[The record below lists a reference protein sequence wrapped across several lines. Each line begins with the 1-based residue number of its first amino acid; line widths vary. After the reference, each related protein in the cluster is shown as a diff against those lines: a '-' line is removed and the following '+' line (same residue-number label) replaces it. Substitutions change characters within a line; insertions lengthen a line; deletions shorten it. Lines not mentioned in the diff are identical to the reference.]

1 MSDKNS
7 QLEKEVTDNVKK
19 DDRKKR
25 KAEKKENRK
34 LKKAEKKA
42 AKKAAYHALDK
53 GHKVKFWAIRIAV
66 AIIITCVV
74 GYGFCMAKE
83 FVSMAYI
90 TGRYY
95 YSLEQPVEREKI
107 LELVVPDEE
116 GDARVEAMDPYSK
129 DDTWAIYLYMCGSN
143 LESLG
148 RDSTSDLIKVLTAN
162 ESAQYMAIQAMNRN
176 VWMEEYMDEI
186 QRQGMDL
193 PAFMYEPALREK
205 TTDSYEE
212 EMQWVEPGYS
222 SNDLDEIFTVEL
234 PENVKI
240 IIQTGGANDWSNAM
254 VNPNRSQRFI
264 YDKDGLRMLEDNH
277 IQNMGDGQTFADFLK
292 YCKDEHPA
300 DHTML
305 SVWNHGGGAF
315 GFANDEI
322 YGMDGITLAECEAA
336 LAQVFIADEDNPP
349 FELIGFDACLMAS
362 MEVAEALHG
371 YGRFMAASE
380 EIEGGD
386 GWNYTAWLS
395 ELAANPGMNGA
406 QVGKAI
412 ADSFVEYYAEQTIQL
427 SWMGADFESTFSVV
441 DLNKAHEVYE
451 AYMDLMRRA
460 LQDMGENTGVIAQL
474 SQAACGSIHYSGDS
488 YDVINT
494 LDLGQFMMNL
504 SAEYPEEAGKVLSK
518 LEDAVIYNRAFS
530 YAADSMGLS
539 VYYPANIDDIY
550 GIYYYLEYMNSVC
563 KDPAMNAVYYYKLA
577 GCMGEKQQEYI
588 KSQGYKVP
596 EKMNIE
602 NLSELS
608 NLPIDF
614 GEGANLSVTLEE
626 DTAKLIQNI
635 TLCIARIEEEEQKL
649 IFYGQDDFL
658 VRRDET
664 GTLATDF
671 NAEWVSIGGEPF
683 MLEIIYTN
691 DKVIR
696 YRSPIK
702 WKNENA
708 YLVLSYDCDTEET
721 SIIGVQTMDEIA
733 GADSMLRKVDMLM
746 PGDKIKPL
754 YYVYYEESD
763 SIVTE
768 EGKEIGYNA
777 GRVIQ
782 EETLK
787 DGKYV
792 EFLRVIDPRG
802 DKYYT
807 ERVAFEIKNGKVKN
821 MTIKE

>member
-1 MSDKNS
+1 
-7 QLEKEVTDNVKK
+7 
-19 DDRKKR
+19 
-25 KAEKKENRK
+25 
-34 LKKAEKKA
+34 
-42 AKKAAYHALDK
+42 
-53 GHKVKFWAIRIAV
+53 
-66 AIIITCVV
+66 
-74 GYGFCMAKE
+74 
-83 FVSMAYI
+83 
-90 TGRYY
+90 
-95 YSLEQPVEREKI
+95 
-107 LELVVPDEE
+107 
-116 GDARVEAMDPYSK
+116 
-129 DDTWAIYLYMCGSN
+129 
-143 LESLG
+143 
-148 RDSTSDLIKVLTAN
+148 
-162 ESAQYMAIQAMNRN
+162 
-176 VWMEEYMDEI
+176 
-186 QRQGMDL
+186 
-193 PAFMYEPALREK
+193 
-205 TTDSYEE
+205 
-212 EMQWVEPGYS
+212 
-222 SNDLDEIFTVEL
+222 
-234 PENVKI
+234 
-240 IIQTGGANDWSNAM
+240 
-254 VNPNRSQRFI
+254 
-264 YDKDGLRMLEDNH
+264 
-277 IQNMGDGQTFADFLK
+277 
-292 YCKDEHPA
+292 
-300 DHTML
+300 
-305 SVWNHGGGAF
+305 
-315 GFANDEI
+315 
-322 YGMDGITLAECEAA
+322 
-336 LAQVFIADEDNPP
+336 
-349 FELIGFDACLMAS
+349 
-362 MEVAEALHG
+362 
-371 YGRFMAASE
+371 
-380 EIEGGD
+380 
-386 GWNYTAWLS
+386 
-395 ELAANPGMNGA
+395 
-406 QVGKAI
+406 
-412 ADSFVEYYAEQTIQL
+412 
-427 SWMGADFESTFSVV
+427 
-441 DLNKAHEVYE
+441 
-451 AYMDLMRRA
+451 
-460 LQDMGENTGVIAQL
+460 
-474 SQAACGSIHYSGDS
+474 
-488 YDVINT
+488 
-494 LDLGQFMMNL
+494 MMNL

-563 KDPAMNAVYYYKLA
+563 KDPAMDAVYYYKLA

-608 NLPIDF
+608 NLPIVF

-821 MTIKE
+821 MMIAE